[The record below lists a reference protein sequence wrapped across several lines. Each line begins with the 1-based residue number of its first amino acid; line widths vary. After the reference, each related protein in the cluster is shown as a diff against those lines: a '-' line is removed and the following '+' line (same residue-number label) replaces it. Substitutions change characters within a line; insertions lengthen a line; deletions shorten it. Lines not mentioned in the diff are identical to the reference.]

1 MTDEGGARQRALVAT
16 PEELAAAREA
26 RGMSQL
32 DISQRIKLQVKQV
45 NALEEGQWD
54 ALPGKSFVRGALR
67 SYGKLLDVDVGP
79 LLESIGG
86 FAEPAQVQGMQPLD
100 TPISRSSGLGFNGG
114 GRGSPILWVIAGLI
128 GVVALVLYFGSAQ
141 DSSRI
146 RSWLPSGKTP
156 TESGT
161 EPASPAAPPD
171 GNPAP
176 AGTGGSSSTGTQGTA
191 GEAKP
196 GATGAL
202 SSELPRATPGGM
214 SFATAPPSATPSST
228 TPSSTTPSSTT
239 PSSTTPSSATPST
252 STSAAPSP
260 SAAGTSV
267 GSLASSAVAGSAS
280 SSTSSFSPTS
290 TVPSGS
296 PASSAS
302 PLPAAASAAQASL
315 GTTASGSADAAA
327 GTTPPIAALAAGTAA
342 SPATGAADGAAP
354 FDAAATAAAAKG
366 IMQVK
371 AIGDTWVEV
380 RQADGSS
387 LHNGMVKAGATIELK
402 GNPPYRLVLGN
413 ASQVELSYE
422 GRVQDLTP
430 HIRGNNIARLQ
441 LR

>member
-128 GVVALVLYFGSAQ
+128 GVVALVLYFGSDQ

-228 TPSSTTPSSTT
+228 TPSS
-239 PSSTTPSSATPST
+239 ATPST
-252 STSAAPSP
+252 ATSAAPSP

-342 SPATGAADGAAP
+342 SPTTGAADGAAP

>member
-128 GVVALVLYFGSAQ
+128 GVVALVLYFGSDQ

-239 PSSTTPSSATPST
+239 PSSGTPST
-252 STSAAPSP
+252 ATSAAPSP

-302 PLPAAASAAQASL
+302 PSPAAASAAQASL

>member
-128 GVVALVLYFGSAQ
+128 GVVALVLYFGSDQ

-228 TPSSTTPSSTT
+228 TPSSTTPSSG
-239 PSSTTPSSATPST
+239 TPST
-252 STSAAPSP
+252 ATSAAPSP

-302 PLPAAASAAQASL
+302 PSPAAASAAQASV

>member
-128 GVVALVLYFGSAQ
+128 GVVALVLYFGSDQ

-214 SFATAPPSATPSST
+214 SFATTPPSATPSST
-228 TPSSTTPSSTT
+228 TPSST
-239 PSSTTPSSATPST
+239 TPST

-302 PLPAAASAAQASL
+302 PLPAAASAAQASV
-315 GTTASGSADAAA
+315 GTTASGSAVAAA
-327 GTTPPIAALAAGTAA
+327 GTTPPIAALAVGTAA